1 MYHLKKNVPVE
12 DDIELLDASGKV
24 VRTIHVSI
32 CMDKLLGRYNETIN
46 ALKSAEIAIDPKD
59 EQSLEAYGQIV
70 VQLLRLIF
78 GADADVILAHYDGR
92 YLEML
97 DNIMPY
103 IFHTIGPELR
113 KPSRHRMDALQ
124 AARVCRCTRPSRTSW
139 STRARST
146 AYTHPLTAF
155 WQLWRL

>member
-1 MYHLKKNVPVE
+1 MYQLKKDVPFE
-12 DDIELLDASGKV
+12 DDIELLDESGKV
-24 VRTIHVSI
+24 VHTIHVSL
-32 CMDKLLGRYNETIN
+32 CMNKLLGRYNETVN
-46 ALKSAEIAIDPKD
+46 ALKAAEIAIDPKD

-70 VQLLRLIF
+70 MQLLRLIF

-113 KPSRHRMDALQ
+113 KLSRQRMDALK
-124 AARVCRCTRPSRTSW
+124 AAR
-139 STRARST
+139 A
-146 AYTHPLTAF
+146 
-155 WQLWRL
+155 

>member
-1 MYHLKKNVPVE
+1 MAQFKKAESFE
-12 DDIELLDASGKV
+12 DDIELLDESGKV

-46 ALKSAEIAIDPKD
+46 SLKAAVIAIDPKD
-59 EQSLEAYGQIV
+59 EQSLEDDGNIV
-70 VQLLRLIF
+70 MQLLRLIF
-78 GADADVILAHYDGR
+78 GADADVILSHYEGR

-113 KPSRHRMDALQ
+113 KLSRRRMDAMK
-124 AARVCRCTRPSRTSW
+124 AARV
-139 STRARST
+139 
-146 AYTHPLTAF
+146 
-155 WQLWRL
+155 

>member
-1 MYHLKKNVPVE
+1 MYQLKKNVPFE
-12 DDIELLDASGKV
+12 DDIELLDESGKV
-24 VRTIHVSI
+24 VRTIHVSL
-32 CMDKLLGRYNETIN
+32 CMNKLLGRYNETVN
-46 ALKSAEIAIDPKD
+46 ALKAAEIAIDPKD

-70 VQLLRLIF
+70 MQLLRLIF

-113 KPSRHRMDALQ
+113 KLSRQRMDALK
-124 AARVCRCTRPSRTSW
+124 AARV
-139 STRARST
+139 
-146 AYTHPLTAF
+146 
-155 WQLWRL
+155 

>member
-1 MYHLKKNVPVE
+1 MYQLKKDVPFE
-12 DDIELLDASGKV
+12 DDIELLDESGNV
-24 VRTIHVSI
+24 VRTIHISL
-32 CMDKLLGRYNETIN
+32 CMNKLLGRYNETVN

-70 VQLLRLIF
+70 MQLLRLIF
-78 GADADVILAHYDGR
+78 GADADVILAHYEGR

-113 KPSRHRMDALQ
+113 KLSRQRMDALK
-124 AARVCRCTRPSRTSW
+124 AAR
-139 STRARST
+139 A
-146 AYTHPLTAF
+146 
-155 WQLWRL
+155 